1 MELERRFM
9 GKRAFT
15 LIEILI
21 VVGIISILALISTAN
36 LLEAQIRA
44 KVSRTQAD
52 MRSLAT
58 AVEAYR
64 TDTNKYPPHND
75 TPCDLTALS
84 TPVSYITTI
93 PFDIFQSPRNPNW
106 ERTGPYYTWQDLW
119 DIHNSRNPD
128 WGGGDWLERRIG
140 EGKMWSLSSPGPDLV
155 VDMANDA
162 TAIYDPSNGT
172 ISRGDVI
179 RLGP

>member
-1 MELERRFM
+1 MT
-9 GKRAFT
+9 KRGFT

-44 KVSRTQAD
+44 KVTRTQAD
-52 MRSLAT
+52 MRSVAT

-64 TDTNKYPPHND
+64 TDYDKYPPHND
-75 TPCDLTALS
+75 TPCDLTVLS

-106 ERTGPYYTWQDLW
+106 ERTGPYYTWQDLL
-119 DIHNSRNPD
+119 DIYYGRNSD
-128 WGGGDWLERRIG
+128 WGGDDWLARRVS

-155 VDMANDA
+155 VDMDHNAS
-162 TAIYDPSNGT
+162 AIYDPSNGT